1 MGEKY
6 KATVNTDTGRENYG
20 EVLKDNV
27 STGVKYKGRKGIFS
41 DTSGEEQAKEEAA
54 RLNAIENRKESGK
67 AYVKNMQ
74 EGRMDNMGN
83 SYKKG
88 GKITAST
95 RADGCCQRGKT
106 KGRMV

>member
-27 STGVKYKGRKGIFS
+27 STGVRYKGRKGIFS

-54 RLNAIENRKESGK
+54 RLNAVEKRKESGK
-67 AYVKNMQ
+67 TAVKGMQ
-74 EGRMDNMGN
+74 EGRMDAMGN
-83 SYKKG
+83 AYKKG
-88 GKITAST
+88 GKVSSASK
-95 RADGCCQRGKT
+95 RADGCCIKGKT
-106 KGRMV
+106 RA